1 MVETTVKTDKSKAKA
16 SAAFEMPKFEIPR
29 FDMPQVE
36 VPAAF
41 REIAEKGVSQAK
53 ESYEKLKVAAE
64 EASSVMEET
73 YATASKGSAEYGL
86 KVIEVA
92 RTNTN
97 ATFDFYNDFFAVKSF
112 AEAVELSTGFAR
124 KQFEAITA
132 QTKAL
137 TESAQ
142 KVAMEAAEPMKSG
155 FNKAFNKVA

>member
-1 MVETTVKTDKSKAKA
+1 MGNHSWPCTRGPTPMVETTVKTDKSKAKA

-73 YATASKGSAEYGL
+73 YETASKGSADYGL
-86 KVIEVA
+86 KIIEVA
-92 RTNTN
+92 RTNT
-97 ATFDFYNDFFAVKSF
+97 
-112 AEAVELSTGFAR
+112 
-124 KQFEAITA
+124 
-132 QTKAL
+132 
-137 TESAQ
+137 
-142 KVAMEAAEPMKSG
+142 
-155 FNKAFNKVA
+155 